1 MERGWRQRKRT
12 EKNRKRGEKEGKR
25 PAENMQGERKEE
37 RTEAGREVTQSFYS
51 QLGSYLAVPR

>member
-12 EKNRKRGEKEGKR
+12 EKNRKRGATEGKR

-51 QLGSYLAVPR
+51 QLGGCL